1 MKDDDDKTML
11 GMEISRSNAN
21 LIRAI
26 GQLAAIIITFFAVM
40 AIFGGL
46 QLALCRNRDP
56 EITVEQC
63 FTPLREQR
71 K

>member
-11 GMEISRSNAN
+11 GMEISRSNAK

-26 GQLAAIIITFFAVM
+26 GQLLAIIVTFFAIL

-63 FTPLREQR
+63 FTPLRGH
-71 K
+71 KK